1 MNKIAEIF
9 GNKFREIVLI
19 LIGLL
24 VVLQL
29 VVGTILDLWF
39 GLLILAIVWF
49 YMKVNGTKAN
59 GAPKE

>member
-9 GNKFREIVLI
+9 GNKFREVVLI
-19 LIGLL
+19 LISLL

-49 YMKVNGTKAN
+49 YMKVNTVAVN
-59 GAPKE
+59 KE